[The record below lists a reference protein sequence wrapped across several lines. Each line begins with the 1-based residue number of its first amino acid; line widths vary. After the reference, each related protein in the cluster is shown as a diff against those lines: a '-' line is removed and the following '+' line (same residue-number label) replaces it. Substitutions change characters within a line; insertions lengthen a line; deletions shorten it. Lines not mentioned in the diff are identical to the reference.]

1 MDSEKL
7 AVVAKVKQ
15 SPPFYSPAV
24 GKTSLVTRF
33 VHHTFAERTPSTIGA
48 SFVTANIE
56 VEGWECRLQLWDSA
70 GQERF
75 RAMTQMYY
83 RGANAVILVYD
94 VTNED
99 SFKDIDSWVQV
110 LLLVGNKLDL
120 ASERRKVSYA
130 RARDYAKTITGD
142 ETAILEVSCRDDDG
156 VIDVFYELAERLVDR
171 QKTLDASED
180 SESGRLLGDGRA
192 KDRRD
197 RSRCPIRL
205 TGSGDSRSYAA
216 NPSART
222 GAPAGSGAPA
232 RTGASAGSGAPEKK
246 DKKDKKDDSITVSE
260 ERAAEYREAF
270 SVFDTNGDGYI
281 TAEELGKA
289 MRSLGYSPTE
299 INLRDMINEVDRDG
313 NGKVDFSE
321 FLTLMARQ
329 TKNANE
335 EDELREAFKVFDKDG
350 NGFIS
355 REELRNVMTTL
366 GEKLTQEE
374 VTEMIREA
382 DVDGDGQINY
392 EEFVKMMTSK

>member
-1 MDSEKL
+1 MD
-7 AVVAKVKQ
+7 Q
-15 SPPFYSPAV
+15 
-24 GKTSLVTRF
+24 T
-33 VHHTFAERTPSTIGA
+33 
-48 SFVTANIE
+48 
-56 VEGWECRLQLWDSA
+56 
-70 GQERF
+70 
-75 RAMTQMYY
+75 
-83 RGANAVILVYD
+83 
-94 VTNED
+94 
-99 SFKDIDSWVQV
+99 V

-156 VIDVFYELAERLVDR
+156 VIDVFYELAGRLVDR
-171 QKTLDASED
+171 QKTLLDASED
-180 SESGRLLGDGRA
+180 SESGGLLGDGRA
-192 KDRRD
+192 KDRND

-205 TGSGDSRSYAA
+205 TSSGDSRSYAA
-216 NPSART
+216 NPALT
-222 GAPAGSGAPA
+222 
-232 RTGASAGSGAPEKK
+232 GAPEKK
-246 DKKDKKDDSITVSE
+246 DVKAKKDDSMTVSE
-260 ERAAEYREAF
+260 ERAAEFREAF

-313 NGKVDFSE
+313 NGKIDFSE

-329 TKNANE
+329 TKSANE